1 MMSKLAYPLIAAGFL
16 GGSFVAVLKPLEVDW
31 AWFALPMALGL
42 AGVWLLRHGRA
53 RAAGASHRLS
63 ADFDTLRT
71 SLERIVANLKTL
83 EEGKQALPP
92 YQARFEIDRL
102 FRRDLSAFAEARES
116 MIQRYGLRQY
126 AAVMSAF
133 AAGERYLNRV
143 WSASTDGYV
152 DEVREYLTR
161 AQRQFR
167 EAKAVFD
174 ALATD
179 TP

>member
-1 MMSKLAYPLIAAGFL
+1 MILKVAYALIAVGFL
-16 GGSFVAVLKPLEVDW
+16 GGAFVAVLDVLTVNW
-31 AWFALPMALGL
+31 LAFAIPIAIGGT
-42 AGVWLLRHGRA
+42 GVAMLRSSRA
-53 RAAGASHRLS
+53 AAAGASHRVR
-63 ADFDTLRT
+63 ADLETLRR
-71 SLERIVANLKTL
+71 SLETICTRLDAL
-83 EEGKQALPP
+83 EAGKHELPP